1 MVSLYIELKNYA
13 RINLRKVGIK
23 LYLYM
28 IRHGETVW
36 NRDLLFTGQS
46 DIELTDRGRAQ
57 AAALGRRLAGV
68 DFTRI
73 YASDLTRALETAQIV
88 SGQSA
93 EAVTADPRLREAD
106 FGDWE
111 GASWAS
117 LSEKCPDELARWREN
132 PAEIAV
138 PGGESFRQLLV
149 RTEAAMQDIIAS
161 HEDGNILIVS
171 HAGTIRMYLAAILGA
186 DINQIWRLRQDNAAL
201 NLLQVSEGEPFI
213 NLLND
218 TTHLEGI

>member
-1 MVSLYIELKNYA
+1 MDYA
-13 RINLRKVGIK
+13 RIIYWKVGLK

-46 DIELTDRGRAQ
+46 DIELTERGLAQ

-68 DFTRI
+68 NFAGV
-73 YASDLTRALETAQIV
+73 YASDLRRALETARIV
-88 SGQSA
+88 SGQDVGA
-93 EAVTADPRLREAD
+93 ITADSRLREAN
-106 FGDWE
+106 FGEWE

-117 LSEKCPDELARWREN
+117 LSEKCPEALAKWREN
-132 PAEIAV
+132 PADRPV
-138 PGGESFRQLLV
+138 PGGECFRQLQT
-149 RTEAAMQDIIAS
+149 RTVAAMREIIAG
-161 HEDGNILIVS
+161 HNEGNILVVS

-186 DINQIWRLRQDNAAL
+186 DINQVWRMRQDNAAL
-201 NLLQVSEGEPFI
+201 NILQVSEGEPFI